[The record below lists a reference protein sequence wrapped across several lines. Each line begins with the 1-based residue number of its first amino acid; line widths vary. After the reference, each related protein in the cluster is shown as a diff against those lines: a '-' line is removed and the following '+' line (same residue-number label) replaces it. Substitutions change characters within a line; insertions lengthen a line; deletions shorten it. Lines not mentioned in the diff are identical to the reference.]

1 MRAAY
6 SALHRAGD
14 AHSVE
19 VWDGDRLVGGLYGV
33 LTGRVFSGESMFHR
47 ETDASKA
54 AVVDLCERLLR
65 AGVVLV
71 DTQQATE
78 HMASMGQVV
87 VHREEYLAVLEVLR
101 DQPARLDP
109 TRLPVARLA

>member
-6 SALHRAGD
+6 SDLHRAGG

-19 VWDGDRLVGGLYGV
+19 VWDGDRLIGGLYGV
-33 LTGRVFSGESMFHR
+33 LTGQVFSGESMFHLVP
-47 ETDASKA
+47 DASKVA
-54 AVVDLCERLLR
+54 LVDLCARLLS

-71 DTQQATE
+71 DTQQPTD

-87 VHREEYLAVLEVLR
+87 VDRAEYLEVLASLR
-101 DQPARLDP
+101 DRPAV
-109 TRLPVARLA
+109 LPKERLAVADLA